1 MGYWI
6 AFLGAALA
14 VSLSCVGSSL
24 GVGKA
29 GQAAAGLAAEQ
40 PEKATRAMIL
50 EALPGT
56 QGLYGLAV
64 AFILLFKLGL
74 FDGTF
79 SLANPDF
86 TVQMGLTYCMACLP
100 MAVGGLVSGIYQGKV
115 AASGINLFAKR
126 EECFASAMIYAGIV
140 EMYAILSLVI
150 SAIAIVMMA

>member
-6 AFLGAALA
+6 ALLGAALA
-14 VSLSCVGSSL
+14 VGLSCVGSAV

-40 PEKATRAMIL
+40 PEKALKAMFL

-64 AFILLFKLGL
+64 AFLMLVKLGV
-74 FDGTF
+74 F
-79 SLANPDF
+79 SGGLDF
-86 TVQMGLTYCMACLP
+86 ASVEFTTQAGWAYFMACLP
-100 MAVGGLVSGIYQGKV
+100 MAIGGLTSGIFQGKV
-115 AASGINLFAKR
+115 AASGVNLYARR
-126 EECFASAMIYAGIV
+126 EECLISAMIYAGIV

-150 SAIAIVMMA
+150 SAVTILMM

>member
-6 AFLGAALA
+6 ALLGAALA
-14 VSLSCVGSSL
+14 VSFSCIGSAV

-40 PEKATRAMIL
+40 PEKATKAMIL

-64 AFILLFKLGL
+64 AFLVLVQIGVFSGGL
-74 FDGTF
+74 NF
-79 SLANPDF
+79 ANEEF
-86 TVQMGLTYCMACLP
+86 TTLEGWSYLIACLP
-100 MAVGGLVSGIYQGKV
+100 MAIGGLVSGIFQGKV
-115 AASGINLFAKR
+115 AASGVNLYARR
-126 EECFASAMIYAGIV
+126 EECFVSAMIYAGIV

-150 SAIAIVMMA
+150 SAIIILMM

>member
-24 GVGKA
+24 GVGRA

-74 FDGTF
+74 FDGSF
-79 SLANPDF
+79 SFDNAF
-86 TVQMGLTYCMACLP
+86 TVQMGLTYCVACLP
-100 MAVGGLVSGIYQGKV
+100 MAIGGLVSGIYQGKV
-115 AASGINLFAKR
+115 AASGINLFARR

-150 SAIAIVMMA
+150 SAIAIVMM

>member
-6 AFLGAALA
+6 ALLGAALA
-14 VSLSCVGSSL
+14 VGFSCVGSAV

-40 PEKATRAMIL
+40 PEKATKAMIL

-64 AFILLFKLGL
+64 AFLVLVKLNVFGGGL
-74 FDGTF
+74 DFASVEFTTQAGWAY
-79 SLANPDF
+79 LA
-86 TVQMGLTYCMACLP
+86 ACLP
-100 MAVGGLVSGIYQGKV
+100 MAIGGLMSGIYQGKV
-115 AASGINLFAKR
+115 AASGINLYARR
-126 EECFASAMIYAGIV
+126 EEGFVSAMIYAGIV

-150 SAIAIVMMA
+150 SAITILMV

>member
-6 AFLGAALA
+6 ALLGAALA
-14 VSLSCVGSSL
+14 VGFSCIGSSV

-40 PEKATRAMIL
+40 PEKATKAMIL

-64 AFILLFKLGL
+64 AFLVLVQIGVFGGDL
-74 FDGTF
+74 
-79 SLANPDF
+79 DF
-86 TVQMGLTYCMACLP
+86 TNEAFTMQTGWAYFAACIPMAIGGLT
-100 MAVGGLVSGIYQGKV
+100 SGIFQGKV
-115 AASGINLFAKR
+115 AASGINLYARR
-126 EECFASAMIYAGIV
+126 EECFVSAMIYAGIV

-150 SAIAIVMMA
+150 SAIIILMM